1 MHFIEFA
8 RCLRHHAAAH
18 FAVAA
23 PLFIALLNFLFVG
36 MQIKRYIASGAV
48 YYISDSVESRGSRF
62 YSFASYGKTVT

>member
-18 FAVAA
+18 FAAAA
-23 PLFIALLNFLFVG
+23 PLSISLLNYLFIG

-48 YYISDSVESRGSRF
+48 YYISDSVESRRSRF
-62 YSFASYGKTVT
+62 GSFVSYGKR